1 MIEKEELND
10 KDLQRIYL
18 QVNQEEDEETIDL
31 LNVAGHMGKKK
42 KLFGYMLMLAVCIGV
57 IFGAVIVGFKALT
70 GNSSYANAVISFS
83 YDGIDQGQDPNGGA
97 LDVTKIK
104 STPIVSAAL
113 ENLQMKDVDVEDV
126 RSAMKITG
134 VMPDSVKQE
143 IAVINTVAEDAAE
156 YYTNIS
162 DLDYFPSQYVVRLN
176 KIKGLKAEQTSELLN
191 AILSAYRD
199 YFLETYAN
207 TDVLS
212 LSTNVINYE
221 DYDYLQAADML
232 TNQIDLMQN
241 YVDARAEEA
250 GTFRANSTGLSF
262 GDLSNS
268 IETIRTLD
276 LGNFISYVQ
285 SRNLTK
291 DAAIR
296 VDYYQYQI
304 EQYNLKLQEVQA
316 QLSNVEKS
324 ITDYEKDP
332 VIVMSNQDSVTTSEQ
347 KNAYYD
353 ELVKQK
359 LELTE
364 QIASINT
371 SLNENYTRLNALAD
385 IVNGGSEEEIA
396 HADTLLANLINT
408 INSWGKLVQNTTE
421 EYYNTSRFADAYQ
434 VSVPAQYTST
444 DGLMSVAKTMILCTG
459 VLVLLVVLLWCY
471 DGLKDE
477 IKEQRKKKV
486 KAPENKTEE

>member
-18 QVNQEEDEETIDL
+18 QVNQEEEEETIDL
-31 LNVAGHMGKKK
+31 LNVAGRMGKKK
-42 KLFGYMLMLAVCIGV
+42 KLFGYLFLLAVCAGV
-57 IFGAVIVGFKALT
+57 LLGAIVTGMKALT
-70 GNSSYANAVISFS
+70 GSTSYASAVISFS

-97 LDVTKIK
+97 LDVTKLK

-113 ENLQMKDVDVEDV
+113 ESLQLKDVDVEGV
-126 RSAMKITG
+126 RSALKITG

-162 DLDYFPSQYVVRLN
+162 DLDYFPSQYVVQLN
-176 KIKGLKAEQTSELLN
+176 KIKGLNGEKTNELLN
-191 AILSAYRD
+191 AVLAAYRD

-212 LSTNVINYE
+212 ISTNVINYE

-232 TNQIDLMQN
+232 SNQIDLMQN

-250 GTFRANSTGLSF
+250 GAFRANSTGLSF

-268 IETIRTLD
+268 ISTIRTLD
-276 LGNFISYVQ
+276 LGNFVSYVQ
-285 SRNLTK
+285 SRNLIK
-291 DAAIR
+291 DAAVR

-304 EQYNLKLQEVQA
+304 EQYNLELQEVQA

-324 ITDYEKDP
+324 IAEYEKDP
-332 VIVMSNQDSVTTSEQ
+332 VIVMSNQDSVTTTEQ

-353 ELVKQK
+353 ELVKQR
-359 LELTE
+359 LQLTK

-385 IVNGGSEEEIA
+385 IANGGSEEELV
-396 HADTLLANLINT
+396 HADTLLANLITT
-408 INSWGKLVQNTTE
+408 INSWAELVQNTTE
-421 EYYNTSRFADAYQ
+421 EYYNTSRYADAYQ
-434 VSVPAQYTST
+434 ISVPAQYTST
-444 DGLMSVAKTMILCTG
+444 GGLMSVAKTMLLCIG
-459 VLVLLVVLLWCY
+459 VLVLLVALLWCY

-477 IKEQRKKKV
+477 IRAERRKKA
-486 KAPENKTEE
+486 KAQGSRTEE

>member
-57 IFGAVIVGFKALT
+57 VFGAVIVGFKALT

-385 IVNGGSEEEIA
+385 IVNGGSEEEIS
-396 HADTLLANLINT
+396 HADTLLTNLINT

-477 IKEQRKKKV
+477 IKAQRKKKV

>member
-31 LNVAGHMGKKK
+31 LNVAGRMGKKK

-57 IFGAVIVGFKALT
+57 VLGAVIVGFKALT

-477 IKEQRKKKV
+477 IKAQRKKKV

>member
-31 LNVAGHMGKKK
+31 LNVAGRMGKKK

-57 IFGAVIVGFKALT
+57 VLGAVIVGFKALT

-332 VIVMSNQDSVTTSEQ
+332 VIVMSNQDSVTTTEQ
-347 KNAYYD
+347 KNTYYD

-477 IKEQRKKKV
+477 IKAQRKKKV

>member
-31 LNVAGHMGKKK
+31 LNVAGRMGKKK

-176 KIKGLKAEQTSELLN
+176 KIRGLKAEQTSELLN

-262 GDLSNS
+262 GDLSSS

-353 ELVKQK
+353 DLVKQK

-385 IVNGGSEEEIA
+385 IVNGGSEEEIS

-408 INSWGKLVQNTTE
+408 INSWGELVQNTTE

-444 DGLMSVAKTMILCTG
+444 GGLMSVAKTMILCTG

-477 IKEQRKKKV
+477 IKAQRKKKV

>member
-31 LNVAGHMGKKK
+31 LNVAGRMGKKK

-57 IFGAVIVGFKALT
+57 VLGAVIVGFKALT

-332 VIVMSNQDSVTTSEQ
+332 VIVMSNQDSVTSTEQ

-444 DGLMSVAKTMILCTG
+444 GGLMSVAKTMILCTG

-477 IKEQRKKKV
+477 IKAQRKKKV

>member
-18 QVNQEEDEETIDL
+18 QVHQEEDEETIDL
-31 LNVAGHMGKKK
+31 LNVAGRMGKKK

-57 IFGAVIVGFKALT
+57 VLGAVIVGFKALT

-176 KIKGLKAEQTSELLN
+176 KIKGLKAEQTAELLN

-444 DGLMSVAKTMILCTG
+444 GGLMSVAKTMILCTG

-477 IKEQRKKKV
+477 IKAQRKKKV

>member
-31 LNVAGHMGKKK
+31 LNVAGRMGKKK

-57 IFGAVIVGFKALT
+57 VLGTVIVGFKALT

-444 DGLMSVAKTMILCTG
+444 GGLMSVAKTMILCTG

-477 IKEQRKKKV
+477 IKAQRKKKV

>member
-57 IFGAVIVGFKALT
+57 IFGAVIVSFKALT

-241 YVDARAEEA
+241 YVDARAEEV

-371 SLNENYTRLNALAD
+371 SLNESYTRLNALAD
-385 IVNGGSEEEIA
+385 IVNGGSEEEIS
-396 HADTLLANLINT
+396 HADTLLTNLINT

-477 IKEQRKKKV
+477 IKAQRKKKV

>member
-31 LNVAGHMGKKK
+31 LNVAGRMGKKK

-57 IFGAVIVGFKALT
+57 VLGAVIVGFKALT

-353 ELVKQK
+353 EL
-359 LELTE
+359 TE

-385 IVNGGSEEEIA
+385 IVNGGSEEEIS

-408 INSWGKLVQNTTE
+408 INSWGELVQNTTE

-444 DGLMSVAKTMILCTG
+444 GGLMSVAKTMILCTG

-477 IKEQRKKKV
+477 IKAQRKKKV

>member
-31 LNVAGHMGKKK
+31 LNVAGRMGKKK

-57 IFGAVIVGFKALT
+57 VLGAVIVGFKALT

-332 VIVMSNQDSVTTSEQ
+332 VIVMSNQDSVTTTEQ

-477 IKEQRKKKV
+477 IKAQRKKKV

>member
-31 LNVAGHMGKKK
+31 LNVAGRMGKKK

-57 IFGAVIVGFKALT
+57 VLGAVIVGFKALT

-162 DLDYFPSQYVVRLN
+162 DLDYFPSQYVVCLN

-385 IVNGGSEEEIA
+385 IVNGGSEEEIS

-408 INSWGKLVQNTTE
+408 INSWGELVQNTTE

-444 DGLMSVAKTMILCTG
+444 GGLMSVAKTMILCTG

-477 IKEQRKKKV
+477 IKAQRKKKV

>member
-31 LNVAGHMGKKK
+31 LNVAGRMGKKK

-57 IFGAVIVGFKALT
+57 VLGAVIVGFKALT

-444 DGLMSVAKTMILCTG
+444 DGLMSVAKTMLLCTG

-477 IKEQRKKKV
+477 IKAQRKKKV
-486 KAPENKTEE
+486 KAPEDKTEE

>member
-31 LNVAGHMGKKK
+31 LNVAGRMGKKK

-57 IFGAVIVGFKALT
+57 VLGAVIVGFKALT

-353 ELVKQK
+353 EMVKQK

-477 IKEQRKKKV
+477 IKAQRKKKV

>member
-18 QVNQEEDEETIDL
+18 QVNQEDEEETIDL
-31 LNVAGHMGKKK
+31 LNVAGRMGKKK
-42 KLFGYMLMLAVCIGV
+42 KLFGYLLVLAICIG
-57 IFGAVIVGFKALT
+57 IILGAVVTGAKALT
-70 GNSSYANAVISFS
+70 GSTSYANAVISFS

-104 STPIVSAAL
+104 STPIISAAL

-176 KIKGLKAEQTSELLN
+176 KIKGLKAEQTTELLN

-232 TNQIDLMQN
+232 TNQIDLMKN

-268 IETIRTLD
+268 IETVRTLD

-324 ITDYEKDP
+324 IADYEKDP
-332 VIVMSNQDSVTTSEQ
+332 VIVMSNQDSVTTTEQ

-359 LELTE
+359 LQLTK

-371 SLNENYTRLNALAD
+371 NLNENYTRLNALAD

-408 INSWGKLVQNTTE
+408 INSWGELVQNTTE
-421 EYYNTSRFADAYQ
+421 EYYNTSRYADAYQ
-434 VSVPAQYTST
+434 ISVPAQYTST
-444 DGLMSVAKTMILCTG
+444 GGLMSVAKTMILCTG

-471 DGLKDE
+471 VGLKDE
-477 IKEQRKKKV
+477 IEAERKKKA
-486 KAPENKTEE
+486 KTPGNKTEE

>member
-31 LNVAGHMGKKK
+31 LNVAGRMGKKK

-57 IFGAVIVGFKALT
+57 VLGAVIVGFKALT

-176 KIKGLKAEQTSELLN
+176 KIKGLKAEQTAELLN

-477 IKEQRKKKV
+477 IKAQRKKKV

>member
-31 LNVAGHMGKKK
+31 LNVAGRMGKKK

-57 IFGAVIVGFKALT
+57 VLGAVIVGFKALT

-316 QLSNVEKS
+316 QLSSVEKS

-332 VIVMSNQDSVTTSEQ
+332 VIVMSNQDSVTTTEQ
-347 KNAYYD
+347 KNTYYD

-477 IKEQRKKKV
+477 IKAQRKKKV

>member
-18 QVNQEEDEETIDL
+18 QVNQEEEEDAVDL
-31 LNVAGHMGKKK
+31 LNVAGRMGKKK
-42 KLFGYMLMLAVCIGV
+42 KLFGYMLMLAICTGV
-57 IFGAVIVGFKALT
+57 VLGALVTGVKALLGST
-70 GNSSYANAVISFS
+70 SYASAVISFS

-113 ENLQMKDVDVEDV
+113 DTLQMDKVDVEDV
-126 RSAMKITG
+126 RSALKITG
-134 VMPDSVKQE
+134 VIPDSVKQE
-143 IAVINTVAEDAAE
+143 IAVINTVAEDATE

-176 KIKGLKAEQTSELLN
+176 KLKGVNGEKTNELLN
-191 AILSAYRD
+191 AILAAYRD
-199 YFLETYAN
+199 YFMDTYAN

-212 LSTNVINYE
+212 VSTGVLNYE

-232 TNQIDLMQN
+232 SNQIDLMKN
-241 YVDARAEEA
+241 YVHARAEEA
-250 GTFRANSTGLSF
+250 GAFRANSTGLSF
-262 GDLSNS
+262 GDLSSS
-268 IETIRTLD
+268 IDTINTLD

-291 DAAIR
+291 DAAVR

-324 ITDYEKDP
+324 IADYEKDP
-332 VIVMSNQDSVTTSEQ
+332 VIVMTNQDSVTTTEQ

-359 LELTE
+359 LTLTE

-371 SLNENYTRLNALAD
+371 SLNENYTRLNALTD
-385 IVNGGSEEEIA
+385 IVNGGSEEELA
-396 HADTLLANLINT
+396 HADTLLANLIDT
-408 INSWGKLVQNTTE
+408 INSWTNLVQNTTE
-421 EYYNTSRFADAYQ
+421 EYYNTSRYADAYQ
-434 VSVPAQYTST
+434 ISVPAQYTST
-444 DGLMSVAKTMILCTG
+444 GGLVSVAKTMVICVG
-459 VLVLLVVLLWCY
+459 VLVLLVVLLWGY
-471 DGLKDE
+471 DGLKEE
-477 IKEQRKKKV
+477 IKAERKR
-486 KAPENKTEE
+486 KTKTTEKQTED